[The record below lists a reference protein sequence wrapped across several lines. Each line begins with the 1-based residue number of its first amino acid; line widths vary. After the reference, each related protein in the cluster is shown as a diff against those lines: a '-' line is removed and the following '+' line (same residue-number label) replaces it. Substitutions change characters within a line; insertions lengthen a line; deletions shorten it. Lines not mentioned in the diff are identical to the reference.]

1 MLHVVLKGEH
11 MLILRNISK
20 QYERSGNFV
29 LSNINL
35 EFKDKGLVSVLGP
48 SGCGKT
54 TLLNLIGGLDTPS
67 EGEIIVDDFTLNNL
81 RKKDLN
87 RYHNQY
93 VGFVYQNY
101 NLINYLNVS
110 ENIELIAKNQF
121 TDKLLEYL
129 HLYNKKF
136 SKIKNLSGGEKQRVA
151 IARSLIN
158 NPHILLC
165 DEPTGALDIKTSH
178 EIMELLKNISK
189 NMLVIMVTHNKDL
202 ANKYSDRIITLED
215 GSVIKDTK
223 KQRNTLPRKHNLKKI
238 KISFS
243 RIIKII
249 LNNIKNK
256 YKRNILTILAFSI
269 GLIALS
275 LVLAISNGFN
285 KSLEKEEK
293 ESLSKYPIFISETSL
308 NLDKSIK
315 DIFSST
321 ELHNEEYIYKEK
333 TEHKNII
340 TKEYIDDLNKINKFL
355 NYQINTYILDGKIL
369 TISDKKLE
377 EINIIS
383 GNDIKET
390 NEVLLFVNNNT
401 INAEVLESLGFTK
414 EKYSYNEIINY
425 EFKIKKENYKIVG
438 IASIESDSY
447 LSNIN
452 GLLSYQSLPN
462 IIPLSISLYPK
473 DYKSKSEILKH
484 LENYKAVEFT
494 DYSSTIK
501 SLSKSLMN
509 GITVILISFS
519 AISLMVSTIMIG
531 IISYISIYE
540 RIKEIGLFKSLGL
553 SNFYIKV
560 IFMGENVLLGIIAS
574 SFSFIVSKCISIP
587 LNNILTSLTGL
598 QNIILIN
605 SKLLITLFIISIS
618 LSLIGTYFPIR
629 KTKKLKIIETLKYE

>member
-202 ANKYSDRIITLED
+202 ATKYSDRIITLED
-215 GSVIKDTK
+215 GSVIKDTE

-249 LNNIKNK
+249 INNIKNK
-256 YKRNILTILAFSI
+256 
-269 GLIALS
+269 
-275 LVLAISNGFN
+275 
-285 KSLEKEEK
+285 
-293 ESLSKYPIFISETSL
+293 
-308 NLDKSIK
+308 
-315 DIFSST
+315 
-321 ELHNEEYIYKEK
+321 
-333 TEHKNII
+333 
-340 TKEYIDDLNKINKFL
+340 
-355 NYQINTYILDGKIL
+355 
-369 TISDKKLE
+369 
-377 EINIIS
+377 
-383 GNDIKET
+383 
-390 NEVLLFVNNNT
+390 
-401 INAEVLESLGFTK
+401 
-414 EKYSYNEIINY
+414 
-425 EFKIKKENYKIVG
+425 
-438 IASIESDSY
+438 
-447 LSNIN
+447 
-452 GLLSYQSLPN
+452 
-462 IIPLSISLYPK
+462 
-473 DYKSKSEILKH
+473 
-484 LENYKAVEFT
+484 
-494 DYSSTIK
+494 
-501 SLSKSLMN
+501 
-509 GITVILISFS
+509 
-519 AISLMVSTIMIG
+519 
-531 IISYISIYE
+531 
-540 RIKEIGLFKSLGL
+540 
-553 SNFYIKV
+553 
-560 IFMGENVLLGIIAS
+560 
-574 SFSFIVSKCISIP
+574 
-587 LNNILTSLTGL
+587 
-598 QNIILIN
+598 
-605 SKLLITLFIISIS
+605 
-618 LSLIGTYFPIR
+618 
-629 KTKKLKIIETLKYE
+629 

>member
-35 EFKDKGLVSVLGP
+35 EFKDKGLVSILGP

-110 ENIELIAKNQF
+110 ENVELIAKNQF
-121 TDKLLEYL
+121 TEKLLEYL

-189 NMLVIMVTHNKDL
+189 NLLVIMVTHNKDL
-202 ANKYSDRIITLED
+202 ATKYSDRIITLED
-215 GSVIKDTK
+215 GSVVKDTK
-223 KQRNTLPRKHNLKKI
+223 KQRNTLPRKHDLKKI

-321 ELHNEEYIYKEK
+321 ELYNEDYIYKEK

-340 TKEYIDDLNKINKFL
+340 TKEYIDDLNTINKFL

-377 EINIIS
+377 
-383 GNDIKET
+383 
-390 NEVLLFVNNNT
+390 
-401 INAEVLESLGFTK
+401 
-414 EKYSYNEIINY
+414 
-425 EFKIKKENYKIVG
+425 
-438 IASIESDSY
+438 
-447 LSNIN
+447 
-452 GLLSYQSLPN
+452 
-462 IIPLSISLYPK
+462 
-473 DYKSKSEILKH
+473 
-484 LENYKAVEFT
+484 
-494 DYSSTIK
+494 
-501 SLSKSLMN
+501 
-509 GITVILISFS
+509 
-519 AISLMVSTIMIG
+519 
-531 IISYISIYE
+531 
-540 RIKEIGLFKSLGL
+540 
-553 SNFYIKV
+553 
-560 IFMGENVLLGIIAS
+560 
-574 SFSFIVSKCISIP
+574 
-587 LNNILTSLTGL
+587 
-598 QNIILIN
+598 
-605 SKLLITLFIISIS
+605 
-618 LSLIGTYFPIR
+618 
-629 KTKKLKIIETLKYE
+629 